1 MFRWHR
7 QLLLNLMAAVVGIS
21 SAHAQDI
28 ITTEYGNVFVIPF
41 KQYLDPDKRP
51 SCSRLPR
58 LISYKAFQSQDNHNF
73 TAEEYRQLAGDA
85 PYMGLRGHNSWYDR
99 DQRKMVS
106 WDDLFPV
113 YGDFSSGKWDDL
125 PVLCG
130 ARDQPKPNP
139 AAVSRAKKSVDD
151 YPEFTDYVLHRAPG
165 LVTHSHFYS
174 AGKAWCQH
182 AYVSVIAEYEND
194 QVKSSLLAANPAA
207 YLQNTIIPKIKQI
220 CPDFP
225 NANPHSKQLLVL
237 KFRPEE
243 RRIADERINPDKLN
257 FKIDDAGHLKLVRDT
272 AYRNWLTYNDNPDAR
287 EAISNTV
294 EAENKRVLA
303 RESDWLELYI
313 TAADIGL
320 NLAYSH
326 RDIHGNSKRV
336 RRQIDYYEYALEQ
349 LQKAS
354 KPLEQAVTAN
364 QALSLTTFDEVDALL
379 KAYFSDKSRGRSAMK
394 RAESLSIKQ

>member
-1 MFRWHR
+1 MFRWRR
-7 QLLLNLMAAVVGIS
+7 QLLLDLLAAVVVIS

-41 KQYLDPDKRP
+41 KQYLDRDNRP
-51 SCSRLPR
+51 SCSRLPGV
-58 LISYKAFQSQDNHNF
+58 ISYKAFQSQDNHNF

-113 YGDFSSGKWDDL
+113 YGDFGSGKWDDL

-130 ARDQPKPNP
+130 AKDQPKPKP
-139 AAVSRAKKSVDD
+139 AAVSRDKESVDD

-182 AYVSVIAEYEND
+182 AYVSVIAEYESD
-194 QVKSSLLAANPAA
+194 GVKSSLLAANPAV
-207 YLQNTIIPKIKQI
+207 YLKNTIVPEIKKI

-225 NANPHSKQLLVL
+225 NANQYGKQILVL
-237 KFRPEE
+237 KFRP
-243 RRIADERINPDKLN
+243 RVGRIADERINPDKLN
-257 FKIDDAGHLKLVRDT
+257 FKIDDKGYLKLIRDA
-272 AYRNWLTYNDNPDAR
+272 AYRNWLTYNDKPGAR
-287 EAISNTV
+287 EAIINIV
-294 EAENKRVLA
+294 KAENSQVISK
-303 RESDWLELYI
+303 ESGWLELYI
-313 TAADIGL
+313 KGANIGL
-320 NLAYSH
+320 NLARLH
-326 RDIHGNSKRV
+326 QDIHGDSKRV

-354 KPLEQAVTAN
+354 KTLKQAFTVN

-379 KAYFSDKSRGRSAMK
+379 KAYFSDKARGQSAMK
-394 RAESLSIKQ
+394 RAEKLSIKQ

>member
-1 MFRWHR
+1 MKAWYKP
-7 QLLLNLMAAVVGIS
+7 LLSMLPIALAGIS
-21 SAHAQDI
+21 STQAQDI
-28 ITTEYGNVFVIPF
+28 ITTEYGNVFVISF
-41 KQYLDPDKRP
+41 KQYLDRDKRP
-51 SCSRLPR
+51 SCSRLPGV
-58 LISYKAFQSQDNHNF
+58 ISYKAYQSQDNHNF

-130 ARDQPKPNP
+130 AKDQPKLKP
-139 AAVSRAKKSVDD
+139 AAVSRDKKSVDD

-207 YLQNTIIPKIKQI
+207 YLKNTIIPKVKQI

-225 NANPHSKQLLVL
+225 NANQHSKQLLVL

-243 RRIADERINPDKLN
+243 GRIADERINPDKLN
-257 FKIDDAGHLKLVRDT
+257 FKIDGSGDLLLVRDG
-272 AYRNWLTYNDNPDAR
+272 AYRNWLTYNDNPDAH
-287 EAISNTV
+287 EAMKNILKAQNDQITRKESN
-294 EAENKRVLA
+294 
-303 RESDWLELYI
+303 WLELYI
-313 TAADIGL
+313 QAATIGL
-320 NLAYSH
+320 GLAKAH
-326 RDIHGNSKRV
+326 RDIHGNSGRVKR
-336 RRQIDYYEYALEQ
+336 RIEYYEYAVDQ
-349 LQKAS
+349 LQKARGT
-354 KPLEQAVTAN
+354 LGQAITAN
-364 QALSLTTFDEVDALL
+364 QSLSLADAGKVDARL
-379 KAYFSDKSRGRSAMK
+379 KAYFSDKARGK
-394 RAESLSIKQ
+394 RAMEKAEQLSTQP